1 MAGVGI
7 GRRGGDYPARR
18 MKKSWRGGIQPE
30 NFMSRYTFNEEPE
43 GLGGARITWAVQRL
57 IVANIVIFALQLAT
71 DPFLLLLGFGPA
83 IPGGA
88 LNPWLGFFP
97 ADFVQGC
104 IWMPVSYQFL
114 HGGLMHLFF
123 NMLWLYL
130 FGPDVERVL
139 GTRAFFR
146 FYIICGAVAVLATL
160 IPYVLTGKAPIVVG
174 ASGAVMA
181 VLVAFAMVEPERQFF
196 LFPLPIS
203 VNARALVII
212 AFVINV
218 IYSLGGTNISVETHL
233 GGMAVGFLYMKAL
246 PLVINFQ
253 RERRRREVSR
263 KKKDDKVGE
272 AVDNIFKF
280 DDRKRR

>member
-1 MAGVGI
+1 
-7 GRRGGDYPARR
+7 
-18 MKKSWRGGIQPE
+18 
-30 NFMSRYTFNEEPE
+30 MSRYTFNTASE
-43 GLGGARITWAVQRL
+43 GFGSARITWAVQRL
-57 IVANIVIFALQLAT
+57 ILANVIIFALQLFT
-71 DPFLLLLGFGPA
+71 DPLLVALGFGPA

-88 LNPWLGFFP
+88 LNPWLGYQAPRFLE
-97 ADFVQGC
+97 GWL
-104 IWMPVSYQFL
+104 WMPFSYQFL
-114 HGGLMHLFF
+114 HAGLMHLFF
-123 NMLWLYL
+123 NMLWLYF

-146 FYIICGAVAVLATL
+146 FYLICGAGAVLATM
-160 IPYVLTGKAPIVVG
+160 IPYVLTGRAPIVVG

-196 LFPLPIS
+196 LFPLPFPI
-203 VNARALVII
+203 NARALVII
-212 AFVINV
+212 AFVVNV

-233 GGMAVGFLYMKAL
+233 GGMGMGFLYMKAL
-246 PLVINFQ
+246 PMVMNYQ
-253 RERRRREVSR
+253 RERRRKEKKP